1 VLVHRM
7 LEAALSGE
15 KRFYLDKDAVQKT
28 AQYCN
33 VKKEA
38 AKNAQE
44 QSNHLFL
51 CVLLHNLTIQHGPVI
66 REAIVIGV
74 KDHAFD
80 VLVPV
85 FGIEKRVHLD
95 QLPLE
100 KFVFNEETDQLTLYW
115 KPGVSSLEP
124 ISEDYGIGEDE
135 EEGLDV
141 DEEALLADVNDDYHY
156 EMMDINS
163 LRIEDEHRLFD
174 ASSDI
179 GDDDDIEDE
188 DVHNTGDEEI
198 DHNGDNNIPVASV
211 SPMSSEAPTIHIS
224 SSETAPFDQASLTK
238 VSPPTVKITEIPQLP
253 IDVDPSIP
261 NSQIIRELCYLN
273 VVITA
278 DCKKSP
284 PVIKV
289 LAVNP
294 FA

>member
-1 VLVHRM
+1 MSL
-7 LEAALSGE
+7 
-15 KRFYLDKDAVQKT
+15 
-28 AQYCN
+28 
-33 VKKEA
+33 
-38 AKNAQE
+38 
-44 QSNHLFL
+44 QS
-51 CVLLHNLTIQHGPVI
+51 GPVI

-100 KFVFNEETDQLTLYW
+100 KFVFNEDTGDLTLLW

-124 ISEDYGIGEDE
+124 ILYDEGFAEDDDDV
-135 EEGLDV
+135 LDV
-141 DEEALLADVNDDYHY
+141 DEDALLADDHDDYHY
-156 EMMDINS
+156 ELMDVTS
-163 LRIEDEHRLFD
+163 RPFEDENRLFD

-179 GDDDDIEDE
+179 GDDDIDDDI
-188 DVHNTGDEEI
+188 TGDENAEI
-198 DHNGDNNIPVASV
+198 NQDTTMTTVPIVSTYEFQKVDCSV
-211 SPMSSEAPTIHIS
+211 S
-224 SSETAPFDQASLTK
+224 ETFDQSLPARTTPPIIK
-238 VSPPTVKITEIPQLP
+238 VTELPQLS
-253 IDVDPSIP
+253 IDSDPEIP
-261 NSQIIRELCYLN
+261 NSQIIRELCHLR

-294 FA
+294 YA